1 MAKNLEVVRPFDVM
15 NVGDTFE
22 LSEDGNTYV
31 CEYTEENAESSD
43 SGSQFSSKFH
53 SSYSISK
60 SYAESLIED
69 GYLKELKEPS
79 PFVNVFDEIDTL
91 LEDYTAELNDID
103 ETYAQFPACLKI
115 ERETVLRNMCTLLKH
130 LKGLKK

>member
-60 SYAESLIED
+60 AYAESLIED

-103 ETYAQFPACLKI
+103 DTYDHF
-115 ERETVLRNMCTLLKH
+115 TDF
-130 LKGLKK
+130 